1 MIEGD
6 AVTLRPMTPA
16 DIDIF
21 LRWVNDPSAS
31 PFWYGRTRPVT
42 REDLPG
48 DWEGYYFDG
57 SAPEKGRGFIIEVES
72 KPVGMVAYAD
82 TSYNIDRRPVREEID
97 IVVGGP
103 CQGMGYGTEE
113 IPCFLA

>member
-48 DWEGYYFDG
+48 DWEGYYFDSSRARHFANVERYPHWQRANAVMDG
-57 SAPEKGRGFIIEVES
+57 FTSWFLSPACWSLLAPPG
-72 KPVGMVAYAD
+72 
-82 TSYNIDRRPVREEID
+82 
-97 IVVGGP
+97 
-103 CQGMGYGTEE
+103 C
-113 IPCFLA
+113 